1 MFPFGIIFSSVS
13 IGAVL
18 RVMKPLLVS
27 APANSPG
34 YRAFSA
40 DLCTACRCKMTF
52 VLLWFVLMSGSAVIS
67 VAVRLLLMAL
77 EAVERA
83 TGGRISWYSRSVKS
97 NSGPGTLLM
106 LREETLT
113 RFGSWR
119 PSLCNL
125 LALQCVRKL
134 QQNHSLHSVTMCSV
148 VSMAH
153 VAVKYLYSTKSDLE
167 ASRWPQA
174 SFFAMQFFQMHT
186 FKFCI
191 FFPLAYL
198 PDFQSTAST
207 CLVKIKILFG
217 SVSWHP
223 RQ

>member
-1 MFPFGIIFSSVS
+1 MWNKVFHYNLLFPNLLKFHLCKLQNFYVTMFFYFFYFPKSNMFPCGIIFSSVS

-125 LALQCVRKL
+125 
-134 QQNHSLHSVTMCSV
+134 
-148 VSMAH
+148 
-153 VAVKYLYSTKSDLE
+153 
-167 ASRWPQA
+167 
-174 SFFAMQFFQMHT
+174 
-186 FKFCI
+186 
-191 FFPLAYL
+191 
-198 PDFQSTAST
+198 
-207 CLVKIKILFG
+207 
-217 SVSWHP
+217 
-223 RQ
+223 

>member
-1 MFPFGIIFSSVS
+1 
-13 IGAVL
+13 
-18 RVMKPLLVS
+18 MKPLLVS

-34 YRAFSA
+34 YTAFSA

-52 VLLWFVLMSGSAVIS
+52 VLLWFVLMSGSAMIS

-125 LALQCVRKL
+125 LATQCVRKL
-134 QQNHSLHSVTMCSV
+134 QQNHTLYSVAMCSV

-153 VAVKYLYSTKSDLE
+153 AAVIYLYSTKSDLE
-167 ASRWPQA
+167 ASRWPQE
-174 SFFAMQFFQMHT
+174 FFPMQFFQMRT
-186 FKFCI
+186 FKICI
-191 FFPLAYL
+191 FFLL
-198 PDFQSTAST
+198 HT
-207 CLVKIKILFG
+207 CQIFRRLLQHAW
-217 SVSWHP
+217 SN
-223 RQ
+223 